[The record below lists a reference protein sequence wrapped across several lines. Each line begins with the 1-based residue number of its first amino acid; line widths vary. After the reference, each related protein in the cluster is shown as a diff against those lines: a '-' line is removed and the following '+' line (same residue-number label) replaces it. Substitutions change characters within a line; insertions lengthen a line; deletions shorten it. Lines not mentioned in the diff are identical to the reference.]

1 MAAQEV
7 GVSAREAEVLTA
19 IGEHLTNAEIAAR
32 LFISVRTVE
41 SHVSSMLRKLQV
53 EDRRALAAIAARLP
67 SADPAAPGQ
76 TARIMVPLPA
86 PLTSFVGRSADQAGL
101 TSAIRDHRM
110 VTAVGPGG
118 VGKTRLVL
126 SVLTGLAREFADGA
140 WFVDLVPVANPS
152 MIAPA
157 IAAAL
162 GLGRDEA
169 RSAEDTVAGWLAI
182 RETLLVLDNCEHLL
196 DGVAVVVE
204 RLLAGCPRLRVLI
217 TSRARLRVAYEWVF
231 PVPGL
236 SLTADGG
243 GPGDAVE
250 LFCQRAG
257 AGGAELGP
265 ADQERVT
272 VICRKL
278 DGIAL
283 AIELAA
289 ARVTSLGLDDLEA
302 GLADRLR
309 LLTGGSRVAGR
320 HRSLQSTLDWSYA
333 LLDEASQAVLRRV
346 SVFAA
351 PFTATAVAAV
361 ASGWPP
367 VPGGLPHAILAGLV
381 DQSLLVAAPGDGA
394 TRYRVPETI
403 RQYGTD
409 RLAGAGEQDE
419 AHVRHLNWCLGE
431 AVCPDPPGAGRLG
444 AWRMAFDLVADEL
457 RAALGWA
464 AGQARHRG
472 VAYQLAVRLAELS
485 FDRGLPGEAQDRYEQ
500 AAELAAGDRDAA
512 AALRGAA
519 GAAEFRYQGDDAL
532 RLRRAAAG
540 RAAQSGDQAG
550 AAADLARAAELVT
563 RLPGLWDTPPDVTAA
578 GQLIAEARALGSD
591 SPAAEA
597 RILVAEGFRRP
608 ETDPAAAR
616 LAERALAIARRAGD
630 VLTESSATD
639 LMASIQL
646 VRGEVR
652 AAAASS
658 WRRTELLAPL
668 RPRAG
673 MGIEYPDALMMAEEC
688 ALATGDLPKAR
699 ALAGR
704 LADLPF
710 HREGGHQAACRL
722 IVVAALAGDWDEAL
736 LRARRFREEWEQA
749 RRPRGS
755 SWAMATVGSIAR
767 GTYTAA
773 TIHGLRGDQA
783 ARDAW
788 LEVADATGAAGKP
801 WRGRR
806 FGQFLDGWLLLH
818 QGRAEEAWQVL
829 DAAPEGDGLAWQ
841 NGMWQPWHAAL
852 WAEAAVLTGR
862 GDAAARI
869 AAAQEM
875 TRDNPAAAAI
885 VGRAAALPGD
895 RAGLTR
901 AAAVLQAAGCRY
913 QWARTLVFLGGEDRT
928 RGESVL
934 AGLGAAAMAWP
945 PAG

>member
-1 MAAQEV
+1 VAAHEV
-7 GVSAREAEVLTA
+7 GVSAREAEVLAA

-67 SADPAAPGQ
+67 AADPGDSGK
-76 TARIMVPLPA
+76 IMVPLPA
-86 PLTSFVGRSADQAGL
+86 PLTSFIGRSAERAAL
-101 TSAIRDHRM
+101 TSVVRGHRM

-126 SVLTGLAREFADGA
+126 SVLTGLAGEFADGV
-140 WFVDLVPVANPS
+140 WFVDLVPIAHPS

-162 GLGRDEA
+162 GLGEDEA
-169 RSAEDTVAGWLAI
+169 RSAEDTVADWLAV

-204 RLLAGCPRLRVLI
+204 RLLAGCPQLRVLI

-236 SLTADGG
+236 SLAADGG

-265 ADQERVT
+265 ADQDRVA

-278 DGIAL
+278 EGIAL

-309 LLTGGSRVAGR
+309 LLTGGSRVADR

-333 LLDEASQAVLRRV
+333 LLDETSQAVLRRV

-351 PFTATAVAAV
+351 PFTAAAAGAV

-367 VPGGLPHAILAGLV
+367 VPGGLLHAVLAGLV
-381 DQSLLVAAPGDGA
+381 DQSLLVAAPDDGA

-403 RQYGTD
+403 RQYGAG
-409 RLAGAGEQDE
+409 RLAEAGEQDE
-419 AHVRHLNWCLGE
+419 AHVRHLRWFLGE
-431 AVCPDPPGAGRLG
+431 AAAPDLPGGGGLG
-444 AWRMAFDLVADEL
+444 AWRVAFDLAADEL

-464 AGQARHRG
+464 AGQARLRG

-485 FDRGLPGEAQDRYEQ
+485 FARGLPGEAQDRYEQ
-500 AAELAAGDRDAA
+500 AAELAGAGRDAA

-540 RAAQSGDQAG
+540 RALQAGDRAG

-563 RLPGLWDTPPDVTAA
+563 RLPGLWDTPPAVTAA
-578 GQLIAEARALGSD
+578 DQLIADARALGPG

-597 RILVAEGFRRP
+597 RILAAEGFRCP
-608 ETDPAAAR
+608 ETDPAVAS
-616 LAERALAIARRAGD
+616 LAERALASARQAGD
-630 VLTESSATD
+630 VLAESSALD
-639 LMASIQL
+639 LMTSIQL
-646 VRGEVR
+646 VRGEVS

-668 RPRAG
+668 RPRAD
-673 MGIEYPDALMMAEEC
+673 MGFEFPDALMMAEEC
-688 ALATGDLPKAR
+688 ALAAGELPKAR
-699 ALAGR
+699 ALAER

-710 HREGGHQAACRL
+710 HHEGGHQAACRL

-736 LRARRFREEWEQA
+736 LRAGRFREEWELAGRPHGASWA
-749 RRPRGS
+749 RASAGSVARGS
-755 SWAMATVGSIAR
+755 
-767 GTYTAA
+767 YTAA
-773 TIHGLRGDQA
+773 AIHGLRGNQA
-783 ARDAW
+783 ERDAW
-788 LEVADATGAAGKP
+788 LEVADAVAVPGKP

-806 FGQFLDGWLLLH
+806 FGQFLDAWLLLH
-818 QGRAEEAWQVL
+818 QGRAEEAGQVL
-829 DAAPEGDGLAWQ
+829 DAAPEPDGVAWQ
-841 NGMWQPWHAAL
+841 NGMWQPWCAAL
-852 WAEAAVLTGR
+852 WAEAAVLAGR

-875 TRDNPAAAAI
+875 TRDNRAASAI

-901 AAAVLQAAGCRY
+901 AAAALRAAGFRY
-913 QWARTLVFLGGEDRT
+913 QWARTLVFLGGEDRE

>member
-1 MAAQEV
+1 MAAHEV
-7 GVSAREAEVLTA
+7 GVSAREAEVLAA

-67 SADPAAPGQ
+67 AADPADPGD
-76 TARIMVPLPA
+76 AGKIMVPLPA
-86 PLTSFVGRSADQAGL
+86 PLTSFIGRSAERAALISVVRG
-101 TSAIRDHRM
+101 HRM

-126 SVLTGLAREFADGA
+126 SVLTGLAGEFADGV
-140 WFVDLVPVANPS
+140 WFVDLVPIAHPS

-162 GLGRDEA
+162 GLGEDEA
-169 RSAEDTVAGWLAI
+169 RSADDTVADWLAV

-204 RLLAGCPRLRVLI
+204 RLLAGCPQLRVLI
-217 TSRARLRVAYEWVF
+217 TSRARMRVAYEWVF

-236 SLTADGG
+236 SLAADGG

-265 ADQERVT
+265 ADQDRVA

-278 DGIAL
+278 EGIAL

-309 LLTGGSRVAGR
+309 LLTGGSRVADR

-333 LLDEASQAVLRRV
+333 LLDETSQAVLRRV

-351 PFTATAVAAV
+351 PFTAAAAGAV

-367 VPGGLPHAILAGLV
+367 VPGGLLHAVLAGLV
-381 DQSLLVAAPGDGA
+381 DQSLLVAAPDDGA

-403 RQYGTD
+403 RQYGAG
-409 RLAGAGEQDE
+409 RLAEAGEQDE
-419 AHVRHLNWCLGE
+419 AHARHLRWFLGE
-431 AVCPDPPGAGRLG
+431 AAATDLPGGGGLG
-444 AWRMAFDLVADEL
+444 AWRVAFDLAADEL

-464 AGQARHRG
+464 AGQARLRG
-472 VAYQLAVRLAELS
+472 VAYRLAVRLAELS
-485 FDRGLPGEAQDRYEQ
+485 FARGLPGESQDRYEQ
-500 AAELAAGDRDAA
+500 AAELADADPDAA

-540 RAAQSGDQAG
+540 RALQAGDRAG

-563 RLPGLWDTPPDVTAA
+563 RLPGLWDTPPAVTAA
-578 GQLIAEARALGSD
+578 DQLIAEARALGPD

-597 RILVAEGFRRP
+597 RMLAAEGFRCP
-608 ETDPAAAR
+608 ETDPAVAS
-616 LAERALAIARRAGD
+616 LAERALVSARQAGD
-630 VLTESSATD
+630 VLAESSALD
-639 LMASIQL
+639 LMTSIQL
-646 VRGEVR
+646 VRGEVS

-668 RPRAG
+668 RPRAD
-673 MGIEYPDALMMAEEC
+673 MGFEFPDALMMAEEC
-688 ALATGDLPKAR
+688 ALAAGELPKAR
-699 ALAGR
+699 ALAER

-710 HREGGHQAACRL
+710 HHEGGHHAACRL
-722 IVVAALAGDWDEAL
+722 IVVAALTGDWDEAL
-736 LRARRFREEWEQA
+736 LRAGRFREEWELA
-749 RRPRGS
+749 GRPHGA
-755 SWAMATVGSIAR
+755 SWARASAASVAR
-767 GTYTAA
+767 GLYTAA
-773 TIHGLRGDQA
+773 TIHGLRGNQA
-783 ARDAW
+783 ERDAW
-788 LEVADATGAAGKP
+788 LEVADALAVTGKP

-806 FGQFLDGWLLLH
+806 FGQFLDAWLLLH
-818 QGRAEEAWQVL
+818 QGRAEEAGQVL
-829 DAAPEGDGLAWQ
+829 DAAPEPDGLAWQ
-841 NGMWQPWHAAL
+841 NGMWQPWCAAL
-852 WAEAAVLTGR
+852 WAEAAVLAGR

-869 AAAQEM
+869 AAAREM
-875 TRDNPAAAAI
+875 TRDNRAASAI

-901 AAAVLQAAGCRY
+901 AAAALQAAGFRY
-913 QWARTLVFLGGEDRT
+913 QWARTLVFLGGEDRE

>member
-1 MAAQEV
+1 MAAHEV
-7 GVSAREAEVLTA
+7 GVSAREAEVLAA

-67 SADPAAPGQ
+67 AADPADPGD
-76 TARIMVPLPA
+76 AGKIMVPLPA
-86 PLTSFVGRSADQAGL
+86 PLTSFIGRSAERAALISVVRG
-101 TSAIRDHRM
+101 HRM

-126 SVLTGLAREFADGA
+126 SVLTGLAGEFADGV
-140 WFVDLVPVANPS
+140 WFVDLVPIAHPS

-162 GLGRDEA
+162 GLGEDEA
-169 RSAEDTVAGWLAI
+169 RSADDTVADWLAV

-204 RLLAGCPRLRVLI
+204 RLLAGCPQLRVLI
-217 TSRARLRVAYEWVF
+217 TSRARMRVAYEWVF

-236 SLTADGG
+236 SLAADGG

-265 ADQERVT
+265 ADQDRVA

-278 DGIAL
+278 EGIAL

-309 LLTGGSRVAGR
+309 LLTGGSRVADR

-333 LLDEASQAVLRRV
+333 LLDETSQAVLRRV

-351 PFTATAVAAV
+351 PFTAAAAGAV

-367 VPGGLPHAILAGLV
+367 VPGGLLHAVLAGLV
-381 DQSLLVAAPGDGA
+381 DQSLLVAAPDDGV

-403 RQYGTD
+403 RQYGAG
-409 RLAGAGEQDE
+409 RLAEAGEQDE
-419 AHVRHLNWCLGE
+419 AHARHLRWFLGE
-431 AVCPDPPGAGRLG
+431 AAATDLPGGGGLG
-444 AWRMAFDLVADEL
+444 AWRVAFDLAADEL

-464 AGQARHRG
+464 AGQARLRG
-472 VAYQLAVRLAELS
+472 VAYRLAVRLAELS
-485 FDRGLPGEAQDRYEQ
+485 FARGLPGESQDRYEQ
-500 AAELAAGDRDAA
+500 AAELADADPDAA

-519 GAAEFRYQGDDAL
+519 GAAEFRYLGDDAL

-540 RAAQSGDQAG
+540 RALQAGDRAG

-563 RLPGLWDTPPDVTAA
+563 RLPGLWDTPPAVTAA
-578 GQLIAEARALGSD
+578 DQLIAEARALGPD

-597 RILVAEGFRRP
+597 RMLAAEGFRCP
-608 ETDPAAAR
+608 ETDPAVAS
-616 LAERALAIARRAGD
+616 LAERALVSARQAGD
-630 VLTESSATD
+630 VLAESSALD
-639 LMASIQL
+639 LMTSIQL
-646 VRGEVR
+646 VRGEVS

-668 RPRAG
+668 RPRAD
-673 MGIEYPDALMMAEEC
+673 MGFEFPDALMMAEEC
-688 ALATGDLPKAR
+688 ALAAGELPKAR
-699 ALAGR
+699 ALAER

-710 HREGGHQAACRL
+710 HHEGGHHAACRL
-722 IVVAALAGDWDEAL
+722 IVVAALTGDWDEAL
-736 LRARRFREEWEQA
+736 LRAGRFREEWELA
-749 RRPRGS
+749 GRPHGA
-755 SWAMATVGSIAR
+755 SWARASAASVAR
-767 GTYTAA
+767 GLYTAA
-773 TIHGLRGDQA
+773 TIHGLRGNQA
-783 ARDAW
+783 ERDAW
-788 LEVADATGAAGKP
+788 LEVADALAVTGKP

-806 FGQFLDGWLLLH
+806 FGQFLDAWLLLH
-818 QGRAEEAWQVL
+818 QGRAEEAGQVL
-829 DAAPEGDGLAWQ
+829 DAAPEPDGLAWQ
-841 NGMWQPWHAAL
+841 NGMWQPWCAAL
-852 WAEAAVLTGR
+852 WAEAAVLAGR

-869 AAAQEM
+869 AAAREM
-875 TRDNPAAAAI
+875 TRDNRAASAI

-901 AAAVLQAAGCRY
+901 AAAALQAAGFRY
-913 QWARTLVFLGGEDRT
+913 QWARTLVFLGGEDRE

>member
-7 GVSAREAEVLTA
+7 GVSAREAEVLAA

-67 SADPAAPGQ
+67 AADPGD
-76 TARIMVPLPA
+76 TGKIMVPLPA
-86 PLTSFVGRSADQAGL
+86 PLTSFIGRSAERAAL
-101 TSAIRDHRM
+101 TSVVRGHRM

-126 SVLTGLAREFADGA
+126 SVLTGLAGEFADGV
-140 WFVDLVPVANPS
+140 WFVDLVPIAHPS

-162 GLGRDEA
+162 GLGEDEA
-169 RSAEDTVAGWLAI
+169 RSADDTVADWLAV

-204 RLLAGCPRLRVLI
+204 RLLAGCPQLRVLI
-217 TSRARLRVAYEWVF
+217 TSRARMRVAYEWVF

-236 SLTADGG
+236 SLAADGG

-265 ADQERVT
+265 ADQDRVA

-278 DGIAL
+278 EGIAL

-309 LLTGGSRVAGR
+309 LLTGGSRVADR

-333 LLDEASQAVLRRV
+333 LLDETSQAVLRRV

-351 PFTATAVAAV
+351 PFTAAAAGAV

-367 VPGGLPHAILAGLV
+367 VPGGLLHAVLAGLV
-381 DQSLLVAAPGDGA
+381 DQSLLVAAPDDGV

-403 RQYGTD
+403 RQYGAG
-409 RLAGAGEQDE
+409 RLAEAGEQDE
-419 AHVRHLNWCLGE
+419 AHARHLRWFLGE
-431 AVCPDPPGAGRLG
+431 AAATDLPGGGGLG
-444 AWRMAFDLVADEL
+444 AWRVAFDLAADEL

-464 AGQARHRG
+464 AGQARLRG
-472 VAYQLAVRLAELS
+472 VAYRLAVRLAELS
-485 FDRGLPGEAQDRYEQ
+485 FARGLPGESQDRYEQ
-500 AAELAAGDRDAA
+500 AAELADADPDAA

-540 RAAQSGDQAG
+540 RALQAGDRAG

-563 RLPGLWDTPPDVTAA
+563 RLPGLWDTPPAVTAA
-578 GQLIAEARALGSD
+578 DQLIAEARALGPD

-597 RILVAEGFRRP
+597 RMLAAEGFRCP
-608 ETDPAAAR
+608 ETDPAVAS
-616 LAERALAIARRAGD
+616 LAERALVSARQAGD
-630 VLTESSATD
+630 VLAESSALD
-639 LMASIQL
+639 LMTSIQL
-646 VRGEVR
+646 VRGEVS

-668 RPRAG
+668 RPRAD
-673 MGIEYPDALMMAEEC
+673 MGFEFPDALMMAEEC
-688 ALATGDLPKAR
+688 ALAAGELPKAR
-699 ALAGR
+699 ALAER

-710 HREGGHQAACRL
+710 HHEGGHHAACRL
-722 IVVAALAGDWDEAL
+722 IVVAALTGDWDEAL
-736 LRARRFREEWEQA
+736 LRAGRFREEWELA
-749 RRPRGS
+749 GRPHGA
-755 SWAMATVGSIAR
+755 SWARASAASVAR
-767 GTYTAA
+767 GLYTAA
-773 TIHGLRGDQA
+773 TIHGLRGNQA
-783 ARDAW
+783 ERDAW
-788 LEVADATGAAGKP
+788 LEVADALAVTGKP

-806 FGQFLDGWLLLH
+806 FGQFLDAWLLLH
-818 QGRAEEAWQVL
+818 QGRAEEAGQVL
-829 DAAPEGDGLAWQ
+829 DAAPEPDGLAWQ
-841 NGMWQPWHAAL
+841 NGMWQPWCAAL
-852 WAEAAVLTGR
+852 WAEAAVLAGR

-869 AAAQEM
+869 AAAREM
-875 TRDNPAAAAI
+875 TRDNRAASAI

-901 AAAVLQAAGCRY
+901 AAAALQAAGFRY
-913 QWARTLVFLGGEDRT
+913 QWARTLVFLGGEDRE

>member
-7 GVSAREAEVLTA
+7 GVSAREAEVLAA

-53 EDRRALAAIAARLP
+53 EDRRALAALAARLP
-67 SADPAAPGQ
+67 AADPGE
-76 TARIMVPLPA
+76 TGKIMVPLPA
-86 PLTSFVGRSADQAGL
+86 PLTSFVGRSAERAAL
-101 TSAIRDHRM
+101 TSVVRGHRM
-110 VTAVGPGG
+110 VNAVGPGG

-126 SVLTGLAREFADGA
+126 SVLTGLAGEFADGV
-140 WFVDLVPVANPS
+140 WFVDLVPIAHPS

-162 GLGRDEA
+162 GLGEDEA
-169 RSAEDTVAGWLAI
+169 RSAEDTVADWLAV

-236 SLTADGG
+236 SLAADGG
-243 GPGDAVE
+243 GPGDAVA

-265 ADQERVT
+265 ADQDRVA

-278 DGIAL
+278 EGIAL

-309 LLTGGSRVAGR
+309 LLTGGSRVADR

-333 LLDEASQAVLRRV
+333 LLDETSQAVLRRV

-351 PFTATAVAAV
+351 PFTAAAVGAV

-367 VPGGLPHAILAGLV
+367 VPGGLLHAVLAGLV

-403 RQYGTD
+403 RQYGAG
-409 RLAGAGEQDE
+409 RLAEAGEQDE
-419 AHVRHLNWCLGE
+419 AHVRHLRWFLGE
-431 AVCPDPPGAGRLG
+431 AAAPDLPGGRGLG
-444 AWRMAFDLVADEL
+444 AWRVAFDLAADEL

-464 AGQARHRG
+464 AGHTGHRG

-485 FDRGLPGEAQDRYEQ
+485 FARGLPGEAQDRYEQ
-500 AAELAAGDRDAA
+500 AAELAGADRDAA

-540 RAAQSGDQAG
+540 RALRAGDQAG
-550 AAADLARAAELVT
+550 AAADLARAAELIT
-563 RLPGLWDTPPDVTAA
+563 RLPGLWDTPPAVTAA
-578 GQLIAEARALGSD
+578 DQLIADARALGPD

-597 RILVAEGFRRP
+597 RILAAEGFRCP
-608 ETDPAAAR
+608 ETDPAVAS
-616 LAERALAIARRAGD
+616 LAERALVSARQAGD
-630 VLTESSATD
+630 VLAESSALD
-639 LMASIQL
+639 LMTSIQL

-668 RPRAG
+668 RPRAD
-673 MGIEYPDALMMAEEC
+673 MGFEFPDALMMAEEC
-688 ALATGDLPKAR
+688 ALAAGELPKAR
-699 ALAGR
+699 ALAER

-710 HREGGHQAACRL
+710 HHEGGHQAACRL

-736 LRARRFREEWEQA
+736 LRAGRFREEWELAGRPHGTSWA
-749 RRPRGS
+749 RASAGSVARGS
-755 SWAMATVGSIAR
+755 
-767 GTYTAA
+767 YTAA

-783 ARDAW
+783 ERDAW
-788 LEVADATGAAGKP
+788 LEVADAMTVPGKP

-806 FGQFLDGWLLLH
+806 FGQFLDAWLLLH
-818 QGRAEEAWQVL
+818 QGRAEEAGQVL
-829 DAAPEGDGLAWQ
+829 DAAPEPDGLAWQ
-841 NGMWQPWHAAL
+841 NGMWQPWCAAL
-852 WAEAAVLTGR
+852 WAEAAVLAGR

-875 TRDNPAAAAI
+875 TRDNRAASAI

-895 RAGLTR
+895 RAGLRR
-901 AAAVLQAAGCRY
+901 AAAALQAAGFRY
-913 QWARTLVFLGGEDRT
+913 QWARTLVFLGGEDRE

>member
-7 GVSAREAEVLTA
+7 GVSAREAEVLVA

-67 SADPAAPGQ
+67 AGGAGGAGE

-101 TSAIRDHRM
+101 ISAVRDHRM

-126 SVLTGLAREFADGA
+126 SVLTGLAGEFADGA
-140 WFVDLVPVANPS
+140 WFVDLVPAAHPS

-162 GLGRDEA
+162 GLGADEA
-169 RSAEDTVAGWLAI
+169 QSAEDTVAGWLAV

-236 SLTADGG
+236 SITADGG

-250 LFCQRAG
+250 LFCQRAS
-257 AGGAELGP
+257 AGGTELGP
-265 ADQERVT
+265 ADQERVA

-289 ARVTSLGLDDLEA
+289 ARVASLGLGDLEA

-333 LLDEASQAVLRRV
+333 LLDGPSQAVLRRV

-351 PFTATAVAAV
+351 PFTAAAVAAV

-367 VPGGLPHAILAGLV
+367 APGGLPYVILAGLV

-394 TRYRVPETI
+394 IRYRVPETI
-403 RQYGTD
+403 RQYGAD
-409 RLAGAGEQDE
+409 RLAEADEQDE
-419 AHVRHLNWCLGE
+419 THVRHLNWCLAE
-431 AVCPDPPGAGRLG
+431 AVCPDRPGPDRPGADRPGAGLPGAGRPGAGRPGAGRLG
-444 AWRMAFDLVADEL
+444 AWRIAFDLVADEL

-464 AGQARHRG
+464 GGQARHRG

-500 AAELAAGDRDAA
+500 AAELAASDRDAA

-540 RAAQSGDQAG
+540 RAARAGDRSA
-550 AAADLARAAELVT
+550 AAADLARAAELIT
-563 RLPGLWDTPPDVTAA
+563 RLPGLW
-578 GQLIAEARALGSD
+578 
-591 SPAAEA
+591 
-597 RILVAEGFRRP
+597 
-608 ETDPAAAR
+608 
-616 LAERALAIARRAGD
+616 
-630 VLTESSATD
+630 
-639 LMASIQL
+639 
-646 VRGEVR
+646 
-652 AAAASS
+652 
-658 WRRTELLAPL
+658 
-668 RPRAG
+668 
-673 MGIEYPDALMMAEEC
+673 
-688 ALATGDLPKAR
+688 
-699 ALAGR
+699 
-704 LADLPF
+704 
-710 HREGGHQAACRL
+710 
-722 IVVAALAGDWDEAL
+722 
-736 LRARRFREEWEQA
+736 
-749 RRPRGS
+749 
-755 SWAMATVGSIAR
+755 
-767 GTYTAA
+767 
-773 TIHGLRGDQA
+773 
-783 ARDAW
+783 
-788 LEVADATGAAGKP
+788 
-801 WRGRR
+801 
-806 FGQFLDGWLLLH
+806 
-818 QGRAEEAWQVL
+818 
-829 DAAPEGDGLAWQ
+829 
-841 NGMWQPWHAAL
+841 
-852 WAEAAVLTGR
+852 
-862 GDAAARI
+862 
-869 AAAQEM
+869 
-875 TRDNPAAAAI
+875 
-885 VGRAAALPGD
+885 
-895 RAGLTR
+895 
-901 AAAVLQAAGCRY
+901 
-913 QWARTLVFLGGEDRT
+913 
-928 RGESVL
+928 
-934 AGLGAAAMAWP
+934 
-945 PAG
+945 

>member
-1 MAAQEV
+1 
-7 GVSAREAEVLTA
+7 
-19 IGEHLTNAEIAAR
+19 
-32 LFISVRTVE
+32 
-41 SHVSSMLRKLQV
+41 
-53 EDRRALAAIAARLP
+53 
-67 SADPAAPGQ
+67 
-76 TARIMVPLPA
+76 
-86 PLTSFVGRSADQAGL
+86 
-101 TSAIRDHRM
+101 M

-126 SVLTGLAREFADGA
+126 SVLTGLAGEFADGV
-140 WFVDLVPVANPS
+140 WFVDLVPVAHPS

-162 GLGRDEA
+162 GLGADEA
-169 RSAEDTVAGWLAI
+169 RSAEDTVADWLAV

-236 SLTADGG
+236 SLAADGG

-265 ADQERVT
+265 ADQERVA

-278 DGIAL
+278 EGIAL

-309 LLTGGSRVAGR
+309 LLTGGSRVADR

-333 LLDEASQAVLRRV
+333 LLDETSQAVLRRV

-351 PFTATAVAAV
+351 PFTAAAVAAV

-367 VPGGLPHAILAGLV
+367 VPGGLPHAVLAGLV
-381 DQSLLVAAPGDGA
+381 DQSLLVAAPDDGA

-403 RQYGTD
+403 RQYGAD
-409 RLAGAGEQDE
+409 RLAEAGEQDE
-419 AHVRHLNWCLGE
+419 AHVRHLRWFLGE
-431 AVCPDPPGAGRLG
+431 AAAPDLPGAGSLG
-444 AWRMAFDLVADEL
+444 AWRMAFDLAADEL

-485 FDRGLPGEAQDRYEQ
+485 FARGLPGEAQDRYEQ
-500 AAELAAGDRDAA
+500 AAELADDDRDAA

-519 GAAEFRYQGDDAL
+519 GAAEFRSHGDDAL
-532 RLRRAAAG
+532 RLRRAAAD
-540 RAAQSGDQAG
+540 RAVQAGDRDG

-563 RLPGLWDTPPDVTAA
+563 RLPGLWDTPPAVAA
-578 GQLIAEARALGSD
+578 ADQLIAEARALGPVG
-591 SPAAEA
+591 PAAEA
-597 RILVAEGFRRP
+597 RILAADGFRRP
-608 ETDPAAAR
+608 ETDPAAAS
-616 LAERALAIARRAGD
+616 LAERALAIARRVGD
-630 VLTESSATD
+630 VLTESSALD
-639 LMASIQL
+639 LMTSLQL

-668 RPRAG
+668 RARAA
-673 MGIEYPDALMMAEEC
+673 MGIELPDALMMAEDC

-699 ALAGR
+699 ALAER

-722 IVVAALAGDWDEAL
+722 SRRGRPGGRLGRGAAAGRAL
-736 LRARRFREEWEQA
+736 
-749 RRPRGS
+749 PRG
-755 SWAMATVGSIAR
+755 M
-767 GTYTAA
+767 
-773 TIHGLRGDQA
+773 
-783 ARDAW
+783 
-788 LEVADATGAAGKP
+788 GA
-801 WRGRR
+801 
-806 FGQFLDGWLLLH
+806 
-818 QGRAEEAWQVL
+818 
-829 DAAPEGDGLAWQ
+829 
-841 NGMWQPWHAAL
+841 
-852 WAEAAVLTGR
+852 
-862 GDAAARI
+862 
-869 AAAQEM
+869 
-875 TRDNPAAAAI
+875 
-885 VGRAAALPGD
+885 GRAAARGVVGPGQYGQYRPRVVHRGDHPRAARQPGGAGRLARARGRGGGRGQALARAPVRPVPRRVAAPAPGPCRGGRAGSRRGAGAGRPGLAQRDVAAVVRGAVGGGCGPGRPRGRGGPDRGRPGD
-895 RAGLTR
+895 DQG
-901 AAAVLQAAGCRY
+901 
-913 QWARTLVFLGGEDRT
+913 
-928 RGESVL
+928 
-934 AGLGAAAMAWP
+934 
-945 PAG
+945 

>member
-1 MAAQEV
+1 MAAHEV
-7 GVSAREAEVLTA
+7 GVSAREAEVLAA

-67 SADPAAPGQ
+67 AADPGD
-76 TARIMVPLPA
+76 TGKLMVPLPA
-86 PLTSFVGRSADQAGL
+86 PLTSFIGRSAERAAL
-101 TSAIRDHRM
+101 TSVVRGHRM

-126 SVLTGLAREFADGA
+126 SVLTGLAGEFADGV
-140 WFVDLVPVANPS
+140 WFVDLVPIAHPS

-162 GLGRDEA
+162 GLGEDEA
-169 RSAEDTVAGWLAI
+169 RSADDTVADWLAV

-204 RLLAGCPRLRVLI
+204 RLLAGCPQLRVLI

-236 SLTADGG
+236 SLAADGG

-265 ADQERVT
+265 ADQDRVT

-278 DGIAL
+278 EGIAL

-309 LLTGGSRVAGR
+309 LLTGGSRVADR
-320 HRSLQSTLDWSYA
+320 HRSLQSTLDWSYD
-333 LLDEASQAVLRRV
+333 LLDETSQAVLRRV

-351 PFTATAVAAV
+351 PFTATAAGAV
-361 ASGWPP
+361 ASGWRP
-367 VPGGLPHAILAGLV
+367 VPGGLPHAVLAGLV
-381 DQSLLVAAPGDGA
+381 DQSLLVAAPDDGA

-403 RQYGTD
+403 RQYGAG
-409 RLAGAGEQDE
+409 RLAEAGEQDE
-419 AHVRHLNWCLGE
+419 AHVRHLRWFLGE
-431 AVCPDPPGAGRLG
+431 AAAPDLPGGGGLG
-444 AWRMAFDLVADEL
+444 AWRVAFDLAADEL

-464 AGQARHRG
+464 AGQARLRG

-485 FDRGLPGEAQDRYEQ
+485 FACGLPGEAQDRYEQ
-500 AAELAAGDRDAA
+500 AAELADAGRDAA

-519 GAAEFRYQGDDAL
+519 GAAEFRSHGDDAL
-532 RLRRAAAG
+532 RLRRAAAD
-540 RAAQSGDQAG
+540 RAAQAGDRDG
-550 AAADLARAAELVT
+550 AAADLARAAEMVT
-563 RLPGLWDTPPDVTAA
+563 RLPGLWDTPPAVAA
-578 GQLIAEARALGSD
+578 ADQLIAEARALGPVG
-591 SPAAEA
+591 PAAEA
-597 RILVAEGFRRP
+597 RILAADGFRRP
-608 ETDPAAAR
+608 ETDPAAAS
-616 LAERALAIARRAGD
+616 LAERALAIARRVGD
-630 VLTESSATD
+630 VLTESSALD
-639 LMASIQL
+639 LMTSLQL

-668 RPRAG
+668 RARAA
-673 MGIEYPDALMMAEEC
+673 MGIELPDALMMAEDC

-699 ALAGR
+699 ALAER

-722 IVVAALAGDWDEAL
+722 VVVAALAGDWDEVL
-736 LRARRFREEWEQA
+736 LRAERFREEWELA
-749 RRPRGS
+749 GRPHGG
-755 SWAMATVGSIAR
+755 SWARASTGSIAR
-767 GTYTAA
+767 GSYTAA
-773 TIHGLRGDQA
+773 TIHGLRGNQA

-788 LEVADATGAAGKP
+788 LELADAVGVAGKP

-818 QGRAEEAWQVL
+818 QGRAEEAGQVL
-829 DAAPEGDGLAWQ
+829 DAAPEQDGLAWH
-841 NGMWQPWHAAL
+841 NGMWQPWCAAL
-852 WAEAAVLTGR
+852 WAEAAVLAGR
-862 GDAAARI
+862 EDAAARI

-875 TRDNPAAAAI
+875 TRDNPAASAI

-895 RAGLTR
+895 REGLTR
-901 AAAVLQAAGCRY
+901 AAAALRAAGFRY
-913 QWARTLVFLGGEDRT
+913 QWARTLVFLGGENRE

>member
-1 MAAQEV
+1 
-7 GVSAREAEVLTA
+7 
-19 IGEHLTNAEIAAR
+19 
-32 LFISVRTVE
+32 
-41 SHVSSMLRKLQV
+41 
-53 EDRRALAAIAARLP
+53 
-67 SADPAAPGQ
+67 
-76 TARIMVPLPA
+76 MVPLPA
-86 PLTSFVGRSADQAGL
+86 PLTSFIGRSAERAAL
-101 TSAIRDHRM
+101 TSVVRGHRM

-126 SVLTGLAREFADGA
+126 SVLTGLAGEFADGV
-140 WFVDLVPVANPS
+140 WFVDLVPIAHPS

-162 GLGRDEA
+162 GLGEDEA
-169 RSAEDTVAGWLAI
+169 RSADDTVADWLAV

-236 SLTADGG
+236 SLAADGG

-265 ADQERVT
+265 ADQDRVT

-278 DGIAL
+278 EGIAL

-309 LLTGGSRVAGR
+309 LLTGGSRVVDR

-333 LLDEASQAVLRRV
+333 LLDETSQAVLRRV

-351 PFTATAVAAV
+351 PFTAAAVGAV

-367 VPGGLPHAILAGLV
+367 VPGGLLHAVLAGLV
-381 DQSLLVAAPGDGA
+381 DQSLLVAAPDDGA

-403 RQYGTD
+403 RQYGAGL
-409 RLAGAGEQDE
+409 LAEAGEQVE
-419 AHVRHLNWCLGE
+419 AHVRHLRWFLDE
-431 AVCPDPPGAGRLG
+431 AAAPDLPGGGGLG
-444 AWRMAFDLVADEL
+444 AWRVAFDLAADEL

-464 AGQARHRG
+464 AGQARLRG

-485 FDRGLPGEAQDRYEQ
+485 FARGLPGEAQDRYEQ
-500 AAELAAGDRDAA
+500 AAELAGADRDAA

-540 RAAQSGDQAG
+540 RALQAGDRAG

-563 RLPGLWDTPPDVTAA
+563 RLPGLWDTPPAVTAA
-578 GQLIAEARALGSD
+578 DQLIAEARALGPG

-597 RILVAEGFRRP
+597 RMLAAEGFRCP
-608 ETDPAAAR
+608 ETDPAVAS
-616 LAERALAIARRAGD
+616 LAERALVSARQAGD
-630 VLTESSATD
+630 VLAESSALD
-639 LMASIQL
+639 LMTSIQL
-646 VRGEVR
+646 VRGEVS

-668 RPRAG
+668 RPRAD
-673 MGIEYPDALMMAEEC
+673 MGFEFPDALMMAEEC
-688 ALATGDLPKAR
+688 ALAAGELPKAR
-699 ALAGR
+699 ALAER

-710 HREGGHQAACRL
+710 HHEGGHHAACRL

-736 LRARRFREEWEQA
+736 LRAGRFREEWELA
-749 RRPRGS
+749 GRPHGA
-755 SWAMATVGSIAR
+755 SWARASAASVAR
-767 GTYTAA
+767 GLYTAA
-773 TIHGLRGDQA
+773 TIHGLRGNQA
-783 ARDAW
+783 ERDAW
-788 LEVADATGAAGKP
+788 LEVADALAVTGKP

-806 FGQFLDGWLLLH
+806 FGQFLDAWLLLH
-818 QGRAEEAWQVL
+818 QGRAEEAGQVL
-829 DAAPEGDGLAWQ
+829 DAAPEPDGLAWQ
-841 NGMWQPWHAAL
+841 NGMWQPWCAAL
-852 WAEAAVLTGR
+852 WAEAAVLAGR

-875 TRDNPAAAAI
+875 TRDNRAASAI

-895 RAGLTR
+895 REGLTR
-901 AAAVLQAAGCRY
+901 AAAALQAAGLRY
-913 QWARTLVFLGGEDRT
+913 QWARTLVFLGGEDRE

>member
-1 MAAQEV
+1 MAAHEV
-7 GVSAREAEVLTA
+7 GVSAREAEVLAA

-67 SADPAAPGQ
+67 AADPGDSGK
-76 TARIMVPLPA
+76 IMVPLPA
-86 PLTSFVGRSADQAGL
+86 PLTYFIGRSAERAALISVVRG
-101 TSAIRDHRM
+101 HRM

-126 SVLTGLAREFADGA
+126 SVLTGLAGEFADGV
-140 WFVDLVPVANPS
+140 WFVDLVPIAHPS

-162 GLGRDEA
+162 GLGEDEA
-169 RSAEDTVAGWLAI
+169 RSAEDTVADWLAV

-204 RLLAGCPRLRVLI
+204 RLLAGCPQLRVLI

-236 SLTADGG
+236 SLAADGG

-265 ADQERVT
+265 ADQDRVA

-278 DGIAL
+278 EGIAL

-309 LLTGGSRVAGR
+309 LLTGGSRVADR

-333 LLDEASQAVLRRV
+333 LLDETSQAVLRRV

-351 PFTATAVAAV
+351 PFTAAAAGAV

-367 VPGGLPHAILAGLV
+367 VPGGLLHAVLAGLV
-381 DQSLLVAAPGDGA
+381 DQSLLVAAPDDGA

-403 RQYGTD
+403 RQYGAG
-409 RLAGAGEQDE
+409 RLAEAGEQDE
-419 AHVRHLNWCLGE
+419 AHVRHLRWFLGE
-431 AVCPDPPGAGRLG
+431 AAAPDLPGGGGLG
-444 AWRMAFDLVADEL
+444 AWRVAFDLAADEL

-464 AGQARHRG
+464 AGQARLRG

-485 FDRGLPGEAQDRYEQ
+485 FARGLPGEAQDRYEQ
-500 AAELAAGDRDAA
+500 AAELAGAGRDAA

-540 RAAQSGDQAG
+540 RALQAGDRAG

-563 RLPGLWDTPPDVTAA
+563 RLPGLWDTPPAVTAA
-578 GQLIAEARALGSD
+578 DQLIADARALGPG

-597 RILVAEGFRRP
+597 RILAAEGFRCQ
-608 ETDPAAAR
+608 ETDPAAAS
-616 LAERALAIARRAGD
+616 LAERALASARQAGD
-630 VLTESSATD
+630 VLAESSALD
-639 LMASIQL
+639 LMTSIQL
-646 VRGEVR
+646 VRGEVS

-668 RPRAG
+668 RPRAD
-673 MGIEYPDALMMAEEC
+673 MGFEFPDALMMAEEC
-688 ALATGDLPKAR
+688 ALAAGELPKAR
-699 ALAGR
+699 ALAER

-710 HREGGHQAACRL
+710 HHEGGHQAACRL

-736 LRARRFREEWEQA
+736 LRAGRFREEWELAGRPHGASWA
-749 RRPRGS
+749 RASAGSVARGS
-755 SWAMATVGSIAR
+755 
-767 GTYTAA
+767 YTAA
-773 TIHGLRGDQA
+773 AIHGLRGNQA
-783 ARDAW
+783 ERDAW
-788 LEVADATGAAGKP
+788 LEVADAVAVPGKP

-806 FGQFLDGWLLLH
+806 FGQFLDAWLLLH
-818 QGRAEEAWQVL
+818 QGRAEEAGQVL
-829 DAAPEGDGLAWQ
+829 DAAPEPDGVAWQ
-841 NGMWQPWHAAL
+841 NGMWQPWCAAL
-852 WAEAAVLTGR
+852 WAEAAVLAGR

-875 TRDNPAAAAI
+875 TRDNRAASAI

-901 AAAVLQAAGCRY
+901 AAAALRAAGFRY
-913 QWARTLVFLGGEDRT
+913 QWARTLVFLGGEDRE